1 MEPLS
6 RAELLGRL
14 SGVQNL
20 LALSGDIHGS
30 FAGNEKASSPKIA
43 LLTAPAISSQ
53 TVGESVGAAVTTFSS
68 DPAFQP
74 GGAVYEALVTG
85 LPQLFQAATDG
96 ALKLVDTTSHGFL
109 TVAIDATKAHATFTF
124 IPKDEVTTDYSKKP
138 ASELQAKVTTASFDV
153 VGGQLTAVS

>member
-53 TVGESVGAAVTTFSS
+53 TVGEEVGAAVTTFSS

-74 GGAVYEALVTG
+74 GGAVYEALVTH
-85 LPQLFQAATDG
+85 LPQLFQAATGG
-96 ALKLVDTTSHGFL
+96 ALKLVDTSSHGFL
-109 TVAIDATKAHATFTF
+109 TVAIDAEKARATFTF
-124 IPKDEVTTDYSKKP
+124 IPKEAVTTDYSQKP
-138 ASELQAKVTTASFDV
+138 ADLAAQVTTAAFDV
-153 VGGQLTAVS
+153 VAGQLTPVS